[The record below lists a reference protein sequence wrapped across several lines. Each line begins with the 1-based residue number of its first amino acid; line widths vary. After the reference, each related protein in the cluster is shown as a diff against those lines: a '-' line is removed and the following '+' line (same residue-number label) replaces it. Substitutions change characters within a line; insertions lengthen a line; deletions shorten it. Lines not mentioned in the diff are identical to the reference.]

1 MNGPCIVGP
10 GDLGEPSPVLQAS
23 TVERLIEKFGRTDPS
38 RPESLRDVEDP
49 REGSERFVL
58 VVDDDSDCRES
69 LQILLESHGI
79 RVRTAVNGHQ
89 ALERIRSGPIP
100 CLILLDN
107 LMPVM
112 TGEEFLAA
120 RKLDPEIASVP
131 VLMVSAWDYFRGKD
145 RELNVQGFAKKPYD
159 PEALVGMVRRYWNEP
174 AH

>member
-1 MNGPCIVGP
+1 MNGACIVGP
-10 GDLGEPSPVLQAS
+10 ADPAAAKPAPGLSV
-23 TVERLIEKFGRTDPS
+23 VERLIEKFGPSDPPL
-38 RPESLRDVEDP
+38 PESLRRGTDP
-49 REGSERFVL
+49 REGEEPFVL

-79 RVRTAVNGHQ
+79 RVRTAANGHQ
-89 ALERIRSGPIP
+89 ALELVRSGQIP
-100 CLILLDN
+100 RLILLDN

-159 PEALVGMVRRYWNEP
+159 PEALVRMVRRYWDEP